1 MAALT
6 VFLSAAPADAAFAER
21 LRQAI
26 IANKGN
32 VVSTPPA
39 TSPAAPAPDTS
50 VADTSAADISATSG
64 ASQFDVKAL
73 QGARAYVAVV
83 SQAALAS
90 PQLQAEAQ
98 QYVATASGQSKPKIV
113 PVQLE
118 PMASN
123 ATLPALQRFAPVT
136 GPYGTPQLQDALI
149 AETLRRLGL
158 PPQSLLALPVL
169 LIASLLALLLLACIG
184 TQVIAPGGGLHFILG
199 GVGGGQ
205 PRGSTAATA
214 TPTSAA
220 TPTPSGTGLLGQYYR
235 SRPYGCCI
243 HVPDDLFGQLLYTET
258 DPQVNIRVVDNQY
271 PDPRLQ
277 GGAYAIRWTGQVR
290 ARYSETYTF
299 ITHSD
304 DAVRVW
310 VNGQL
315 LIDDWSTHAEQVDQ
329 NTIALT
335 AGQLYAIKVEY
346 YENGE
351 GHGGII
357 TLQWQSATQQLEIIP
372 ASQLYPAQP

>member
-26 IANKGN
+26 IANGGR

-39 TSPAAPAPDTS
+39 TSPADS
-50 VADTSAADISATSG
+50 SALETSG
-64 ASQFDVKAL
+64 AQQLDVKAL
-73 QGARAYVAVV
+73 QGAQAYVAVI
-83 SQAALAS
+83 SQAGLDS
-90 PQLQAEAQ
+90 PRLYAEAQ
-98 QYVATASGQSKPKIV
+98 QYVASVGSQSKPKVV
-113 PVQLE
+113 PVQIE
-118 PMASN
+118 PMASD
-123 ATLPALQRFAPVT
+123 ATVPELQRFAPVT
-136 GPYGTPQLQDALI
+136 GPYGTPQLQDVLI

-158 PPQSLLALPVL
+158 PPQSLLALPVI
-169 LIASLLALLLLACIG
+169 LIASLLALILLACLA
-184 TQVIAPGGGLHFILG
+184 TQVIAPSGGLHFIIG
-199 GVGGGQ
+199 GTQ
-205 PRGSTAATA
+205 PTATLAATA
-214 TPTSAA
+214 TPAA
-220 TPTPSGTGLLGQYYR
+220 TPTPTGLFGQYYR
-235 SRPYGCCI
+235 SRPYSCCVP
-243 HVPDDLFGQLLYTET
+243 VPDDLFGQLLFTQT
-258 DPQVNIRVVDNQY
+258 DPQVNIRVDDNQY

-290 ARYSETYTF
+290 PRYSETYTF

-304 DAVRVW
+304 DGVRVW

-315 LIDDWSTHAEQVDQ
+315 LIDDWSTHAEKVDQ

-335 AGQLYAIKVEY
+335 AGQSYAIKIEY

-357 TLQWQSATQQLEIIP
+357 TLQWQSASQQLEIVP
-372 ASQLYPAQP
+372 ASQLSPAQS